1 MEIGVDRLDE
11 FGDAMHSRRDTERR
25 EQENKI
31 LLVAFWICYGSAKIL
46 GLVPMDFIVMI
57 S

>member
-1 MEIGVDRLDE
+1 MEIGVDGLDD
-11 FGDAMHSRRDTERR
+11 FGDAMYSRRDTERK

-31 LLVAFWICYGSAKIL
+31 LLVAFWICFGCAKIL
-46 GLVPMDFIVMI
+46 GLVRMDFNVMV